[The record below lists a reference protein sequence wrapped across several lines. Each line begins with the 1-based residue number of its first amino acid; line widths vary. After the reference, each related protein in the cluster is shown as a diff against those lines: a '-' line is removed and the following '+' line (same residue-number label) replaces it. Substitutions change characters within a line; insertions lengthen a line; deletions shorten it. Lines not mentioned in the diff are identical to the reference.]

1 MRVVIDVGG
10 TKTAFAISEGEKLH
24 RRQVI
29 PTPHTPDELGL
40 RVKEWLADDSE
51 ADVSDVVMA
60 SPGPLDSSSGRTYD
74 PPNLPSGWHNA
85 GVAGIISR
93 WLGRPVYLENDA
105 NLGALGESAYG
116 AGRSSRIVAYLT
128 ISTGIGGGL
137 VVDNVLYTGVHGIA
151 FEVGHSTVT
160 SIAVP
165 CACGRTG
172 CLEAVAGGNG
182 VSRRV
187 SAAIAEGA
195 ETSLSNGAGMREV
208 LTAAREGDG
217 LAVRLKDDAITAL
230 SQGLS
235 SVLTLFDPDVV
246 VLGGGMVA
254 AWEEY
259 IEPAIE
265 RLQTELPAR
274 RLYGEILRAG
284 LGEDVVLLGCAHYDP
299 GAAISATRS

>member
-10 TKTAFAISEGEKLH
+10 TKTAFAVSEAEKLLW
-24 RRQVI
+24 RQVI
-29 PTPHTPDELGL
+29 PTPQTPDELGR
-40 RVKEWLADDSE
+40 RVKEWLADE
-51 ADVSDVVMA
+51 PQVKIRDVVIA
-60 SPGPLDSSSGRTYD
+60 SPGPLHASSGRTHD
-74 PPNLPSGWHNA
+74 PPNLPPGWHNA
-85 GVAGIISR
+85 DVVDIISR
-93 WLGRPVYLENDA
+93 WLGVPVYLENDA

-116 AGRSSRIVAYLT
+116 AGGSSRIVAYLT

-137 VVDNVLYTGVHGIA
+137 VVDNVLYTGAHGIA

-160 SIAVP
+160 SIALP
-165 CACGRTG
+165 CTCGRTG

-187 SAAIAEGA
+187 SAAINEGT
-195 ETSLSNGAGMREV
+195 ETTLSEGAGMREV
-208 LTAAREGDG
+208 LIAAGKGDG

-246 VLGGGMVA
+246 ILGGGMVA

-259 IEPAIE
+259 IEPAIR
-265 RLQTELPAR
+265 RLDRELPAR
-274 RLYGEILRAG
+274 RLYGEILRAE
-284 LGEDVVLLGCAHYDP
+284 LGADVVLLGCAHYDP